1 MEEEINKLIEL
12 KRLVKKLQDDSSK
25 KSSEIS
31 ILSKYNSDLK
41 ALFEESQK
49 ECSDLNKKLAMK
61 NSEMKKLEKK
71 YKEEKDNISKNFE
84 KQKEI
89 YESKILK
96 LSSINPMNNEISLEK
111 EIQIRYDEK
120 LKQKNIEI
128 ELLNNKLKKLE
139 NDNNELKF
147 EIENAKRGQI
157 QIDNLNK
164 EKNLINDFVIQEE
177 INKREDNSEYINK
190 LKKLETIIKDK
201 DEKIDKLYE
210 ELEQIKLDK
219 RNYEL
224 NLSKKYFL
232 DLNKIK
238 ELEMNNNKLN
248 QKLVEK
254 NYELK
259 EIENQLLNIKETL
272 DESKKEKD
280 LMIGERTQLLLKI
293 NNLEQ
298 ELISNEEIQKDLD
311 NLRELVQKY
320 ENDQIINQKIKK
332 QTDEKNK
339 NRINELQ
346 KKLEE
351 SKEKLSGFAESNN
364 LKNNVNYINYVENN
378 NFNENMYKIEYEK
391 IHQKYN
397 LLLIE
402 QKNKVSD
409 LKQKEEENEILNQ
422 NLKESIKKEKQ
433 RKEKY
438 YQLKEK
444 YKTLMEKKEQYKNM
458 TKIAKKNM
466 EKIINILTPEQKK
479 NIENSENNYLM
490 DLDSFSFTE
499 FI

>member
-238 ELEMNNNKLN
+238 ELEINNNKLN

-466 EKIINILTPEQKK
+466 EKIINLLTPEQKK